1 MNDRIS
7 HLTNLISLAG
17 VSGYETPVGQAL
29 AETWAPLTDELSFSR
44 VGSLHALRRGQGADP
59 RPRILLSAHMDA
71 VGLMVTNVVEGFL
84 QVTSIGGLDARVLP
98 GQPVI
103 VHGRRQLAGVIVQ
116 PSERQLPDD
125 LAGKPIPLEYLL
137 VDTGLLPAEV
147 EQLVQPGDPVSFDQP
162 PVVMEGQFITGH
174 SLDNRASVAA
184 LTVCLD
190 ALQGLRHDWDV
201 WVMASVQ
208 EEFNHLGGRT
218 SPFAL
223 KPDMAVVIDVTYGT
237 GPGASGYN
245 VYPLESGP
253 ALGWGPTVHPS
264 LYQRFKELAERL
276 EMPYRKDVL
285 PRLSF
290 TEMDGLQLVG
300 QGIPT
305 ILLSIPLRYMHTPV
319 EMIAWKDVERTG
331 RLLAQFVA
339 ELPMDYMEQLRWDAA

>member
-7 HLTNLISLAG
+7 HLTDLLSLAG
-17 VSGYETPVGQAL
+17 VSGYETPVCLAL
-29 AETWAPLTDELSFSR
+29 AETWAPLADELNVSR
-44 VGSLHALRRGQGADP
+44 VGSLHALRRGQGAEP
-59 RPRILLSAHMDA
+59 RPRVLLSAHMDA
-71 VGLMVTNVVEGFL
+71 VGMMVTGVVEGFL

-98 GQPVI
+98 GQPVV
-103 VHGRRQLAGVIVQ
+103 VHGRQPLAGVIVQ
-116 PSERQLPDD
+116 PSERQLPDE

-137 VDTGLLPAEV
+137 VDTGLLPVEV
-147 EQLVQPGDPVSFDQP
+147 QQLVQPGDPVSFDQP

-223 KPDMAVVIDVTYGT
+223 KPDLAVVIDVTYGT

-253 ALGWGPTVHPS
+253 ALGWGPTVHPA
-264 LYQRFKELAERL
+264 LYQRFKELVERL